1 LWLAIFIAIFIAIYL
16 RPSFVL
22 LFFTTPFAAAGCFL
36 AAIQEMFLCS
46 ALLPTKALRRPPF
59 FFAALVEL
67 VVFPPIVFLAVQGCL
82 SSSLASSPSSVG
94 SSPLAGLLSLAG
106 LLLLASSL
114 SLAGSL
120 SLVGS
125 LLLASS
131 LSSTGSLGKPREA
144 AAAES
149 LGAEPL
155 LSSILAKG

>member
-1 LWLAIFIAIFIAIYL
+1 MAIYL

-36 AAIQEMFLCS
+36 AAIQEMSLHG
-46 ALLPTKALRRPPF
+46 ALLLTKALQRPLF

-67 VVFPPIVFLAVQGCL
+67 VVFLPTVFLAVQGCPSL
-82 SSSLASSPSSVG
+82 SLASSLSLAG
-94 SSPLAGLLSLAG
+94 SSLLAGSLSLASLLSLVG

-114 SLAGSL
+114 SLAGL
-120 SLVGS
+120 SP
-125 LLLASS
+125 LASS

-155 LSSILAKG
+155 LRSILAKG